1 MISKIKKILQKQ
13 GKALLSITD
22 IKSISLISKVTNI
35 DIKSIVEYRYNQQ
48 ADIDYIIFAG
58 AYYKSQQN
66 VLYILVNDQIKKTN
80 LNNLVM
86 KISFLKKDF
95 LFQEYYKA
103 SNSSL
108 RNAKDLYGSN
118 HVMDESQCM
127 KYFNDILMQAI
138 ELKTSD
144 IHISARFKES
154 TVKLRIN
161 GDLFEV
167 QHYTYDDMLRIISSV
182 YNKFASKDSKDEHFD
197 AKQTHETSIRR
208 DIDGKIYNLR
218 FISKPISPSGCFNVT
233 IRVIDESFSAH
244 IDDLGYSKYQ
254 LKVLKENINNPYGLI
269 VLAGQV
275 GSGKSMTI
283 QSLANFYIKKAT
295 INNNLTKKLV
305 TFESPVEYPILGA
318 EQIEYKRNPK
328 NTLEQE
334 RNNLQS
340 QIQSLLRMDSD
351 ACVLQEI
358 RSKTTGE
365 LALELV
371 QSNNLVFTT
380 VHAQSAIGIFQRFKG
395 LGMDVDYLTEPNCL
409 LTLVYQTLI
418 KTPCNKCYKTFTLD
432 DCNEL
437 RLKLQKIIQVYHLDE
452 RLLQK
457 VRIINSTGCRHC
469 NKGVKG
475 RTIIAEVIKPNIELL
490 EAFRKNDHVAAHIAF
505 RKNGGIT
512 QREHAISKILQGQ
525 ICPLDY
531 ENKVSPLVDNCIY
544 ANIDVGFYENVF
556 KSFEWE
562 SN

>member
-13 GKALLSITD
+13 GKTLLSLSD
-22 IKSISLISKVTNI
+22 VPSISIIGKVTNI
-35 DIKSIVEYRYNQQ
+35 NIKSIVEYRYNQQ
-48 ADIDYIIFAG
+48 ADIEYIIFAG
-58 AYYKSQQN
+58 VYIKSKQDI
-66 VLYILVNDQIKKTN
+66 LYILVNDQIKQTSLK
-80 LNNLVM
+80 NLVI
-86 KISFLKKDF
+86 KVSFLKKDF
-95 LFQEYYKA
+95 LFQQYSKA
-103 SNSSL
+103 SSSSL
-108 RNAKDLYGSN
+108 KNAKDLYSN
-118 HVMDESQCM
+118 NRVMDESQCIQ
-127 KYFNDILMQAI
+127 YFNNILMEAI
-138 ELKTSD
+138 EFKTSD
-144 IHISARFKES
+144 IHISVRFKEA

-208 DIDGKIYNLR
+208 DINGKNYNLR
-218 FISKPISPSGCFNVT
+218 FISKPTSPSGSFNVT
-233 IRVIDESFSAH
+233 IRIIDESFDFN
-244 IDDLGYSKYQ
+244 IDSLGYAKYQ
-254 LKVLKENINNPYGLI
+254 LKVLKENINHPYGLI

-275 GSGKSMTI
+275 GSGKSATI

-295 INNNLTKKLV
+295 IDNNLTKKLV

-328 NTLEQE
+328 NTIEQE

-380 VHAQSAIGIFQRFKG
+380 VHAQSAVGIFQRFKG

-409 LTLVYQTLI
+409 LALVYQTLI
-418 KTPCNKCYKTFTLD
+418 KTPCDKCYKVLD
-432 DCNEL
+432 SNEFNEL
-437 RLKLQKIIQVYHLDE
+437 KLKLQSICKNYDLDE
-452 RLLQK
+452 KLLQK
-457 VRIINSTGCRHC
+457 VRIINPTGCKCC
-469 NKGVKG
+469 NKGVLG
-475 RTIIAEVIKPNIELL
+475 RTIVGEVVKPNLELL
-490 EAFRKNDHVAAHIAF
+490 EAFSNNDHMAVHLAF
-505 RKNGGIT
+505 RKNKGIT

-531 ENKVSPLVDNCIY
+531 ENKVSSLLGNNIY
-544 ANIDVGFYENVF
+544 DKIDIAFYKNVF
-556 KSFEWE
+556 QDFMWE
-562 SN
+562 D